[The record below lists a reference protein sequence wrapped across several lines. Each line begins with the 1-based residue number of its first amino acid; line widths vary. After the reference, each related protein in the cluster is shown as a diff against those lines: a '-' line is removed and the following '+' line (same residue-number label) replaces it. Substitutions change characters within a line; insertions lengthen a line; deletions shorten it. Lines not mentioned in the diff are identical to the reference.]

1 MKTQQITHQNIL
13 RVLISGF
20 ALVIMLLV
28 AAAVVGAYNIQSI
41 QENAANLVRDQ
52 SVTNG
57 LIDELNK
64 QQTSLS
70 DVFSVMARDPDS
82 LDYIQILKQLD
93 EADRDIDRISAEGAQ
108 TPQHDLWARLKQSSM
123 QFSLEARRILAE
135 DEPETFAPAELFR
148 DHEAFISVVAR
159 LVEAEYRKV
168 NAAQGQIDRRSSR
181 LLGLTVVFAGASV
194 LLALVFAAITVK
206 MALQLIRR
214 LEWQT
219 AELSR
224 VSFHMLEDQEA
235 TARRFSHELHD
246 ELGQQLTAI
255 RTNLTAPDST
265 AEADRSRLEDNLH
278 LVDEAIGNVRQ
289 MSQLLRPI
297 ILDDFGLEAG
307 LRWLAEG
314 FSTRTGIEVSV
325 ESNHPGRL
333 PDETETHLFRIAQEA
348 LTNVA
353 RHSGAKRV
361 LIKLETKLEA
371 NSPTASFGARN
382 SDRSHDRKGVFS
394 SNPANGQVCLSIQD
408 DGHGLDAASSNGR
421 GMGMIGMRARAR
433 SSGGDVE
440 VRAAP
445 GGGVLIEVRVPLRN
459 ETHSHPVG

>member
-1 MKTQQITHQNIL
+1 MI
-13 RVLISGF
+13 
-20 ALVIMLLV
+20 
-28 AAAVVGAYNIQSI
+28 
-41 QENAANLVRDQ
+41 
-52 SVTNG
+52 
-57 LIDELNK
+57 
-64 QQTSLS
+64 
-70 DVFSVMARDPDS
+70 
-82 LDYIQILKQLD
+82 
-93 EADRDIDRISAEGAQ
+93 
-108 TPQHDLWARLKQSSM
+108 
-123 QFSLEARRILAE
+123 
-135 DEPETFAPAELFR
+135 
-148 DHEAFISVVAR
+148 
-159 LVEAEYRKV
+159 
-168 NAAQGQIDRRSSR
+168 
-181 LLGLTVVFAGASV
+181 FAGASV

-206 MALQLIRR
+206 MTLQLIRR

-255 RTNLTAPDST
+255 KTNLNAL
-265 AEADRSRLEDNLH
+265 EAGGQVNHARLADNLQ

-314 FSTRTGIEVSV
+314 FSTRTGIEVRV
-325 ESNHPGRL
+325 DSNHPGRL

-361 LIKLETKLEA
+361 QMKLDKT
-371 NSPTASFGARN
+371 
-382 SDRSHDRKGVFS
+382 
-394 SNPANGQVCLSIQD
+394 NGHLCLSMQD
-408 DGHGLDAASSNGR
+408 DGRGLDTALANNR

-433 SSGGDVE
+433 SAGGDVE
-440 VRAAP
+440 VRAAH
-445 GGGVLIEVRVPLRN
+445 GGGVLIEVRVPVRN
-459 ETHSHPVG
+459 ETNSHPAG